1 MDDGSCGDLVMQY
14 DFKEAQNDFDVPPEP
29 YPEETRKLRP
39 AMKAYLHGR
48 DLSYTVAK
56 NNMWYPTDEVRES
69 DPVPRLVI
77 PCVNEHGRPYW
88 QARAMV
94 THDLR
99 YRSAKGGRFGSIVV
113 VWPEVSFSR
122 CEDISFGNDSAFV
135 DRPIVLVEGPT
146 DALAAAGAGY
156 LAIATMGAFF
166 SGYALRYIN
175 KKTDSSCPII
185 VVPDLDMPQFG
196 PDNVTTLAKAG
207 RTAVMRMPEGAKD
220 LAKMFKAGRKRLLE
234 RRI

>member
-1 MDDGSCGDLVMQY
+1 MQY
-14 DFKEAQNDFDVPPEP
+14 DFKEAQDDFDVPPEP

-56 NNMWYPTDEVRES
+56 NNMWYPTDEVKES

-77 PCVNEHGRPYW
+77 PCVNDHGRPYW

-113 VWPEVSFSR
+113 VWPETSSLGGMAR
-122 CEDISFGNDSAFV
+122 CDK
-135 DRPIVLVEGPT
+135 PIILCEGPT

-156 LAIATMGAFF
+156 LAIATMGALF
-166 SGYALRYIN
+166 SKYALRYIN
-175 KKTDSSCPII
+175 KKTDKSCPII
-185 VVPDLDMPQFG
+185 VVPDLDMPGFG
-196 PDNVTTLAKAG
+196 PDNVATLSKSG
-207 RTAVMRMPEGAKD
+207 RTAVMRMPEGVND
-220 LAKMFKAGRKRLLE
+220 LAKMSKAGRKRLLG
-234 RRI
+234 RTL